1 MPDGE
6 KVLEIQR
13 KSQRK
18 PDWTEFCVE
27 VPIEKEVVLW
37 YTTKDRN
44 LKSKSRKAWQEVRSM
59 SRSIIISNRLPV
71 TVKRENGKIQ
81 YHESIGGLSTG
92 LKSYHKQA
100 DSVWV
105 GWPGISE
112 GELTPEEKSGIRETL
127 LRVYQCVPVFLSEK
141 EIDGYYYGFSN
152 GTIWP
157 LFHYFTSI
165 TEYDEET
172 WGAYRE
178 VNHRFY
184 EAAQPFLEE
193 DALVWIH
200 DYQLMLLPNLV
211 KENYPEAKVGFFLHI
226 PFPSFEI
233 FRLLIWREQILTGL
247 LGADLIGF
255 HTHDYVRHFLN
266 SSRRILG
273 SEDHFNVI
281 EYEGRR
287 IFVEAFPMG
296 IDYQRFDENL
306 GNVDLC
312 QELTQLEEEGGMH
325 LILSVDRLDYTK
337 GIPERIYAFKEFLE
351 NNPSYREKV
360 RFLLIVA
367 PSREILDTYDD
378 LLRQIKEAVSET
390 NGELGTLNWMPIW
403 FFFRSFSQEELINYY
418 RHADVL
424 LVTPLRDGMNLVAKE
439 YLAARTD
446 ARGMVVLS
454 ETAGAA
460 SQLVEA
466 VVVNPNHRKGI
477 AEGIKQALEM
487 PESEKIARVTAMRK
501 RIKSYDVNFWADEF
515 VHSLHRRASENAGRT
530 PEIRLE
536 KHYDTVEKAYK
547 KANKRCLFLDYD
559 GTLTGFKSLP
569 EQAKPDPDLLRTL
582 ESLGEDFKNTIVLT
596 SGRDRRSL
604 EEWFG
609 FLPNIHLVASH
620 GLWYRN
626 PVTRAWQKTVVVSNR
641 WKKSILPIMELY
653 ADYMPGAFIE
663 DKEYSLVLHYRQCD
677 PDMVALKIN
686 ELRETLHGM
695 IKTSNLEL
703 QEGNKV
709 LEIKDN
715 KVNKGQSAAK
725 LLNEGIYEFV
735 LGAGDDATDEHLFSV
750 LPKDA
755 FSIKIG
761 LHKTG
766 ARYRLKSWQAMR
778 SLLDCLVKLG

>member
-1 MPDGE
+1 
-6 KVLEIQR
+6 
-13 KSQRK
+13 
-18 PDWTEFCVE
+18 
-27 VPIEKEVVLW
+27 
-37 YTTKDRN
+37 
-44 LKSKSRKAWQEVRSM
+44 M

-71 TVKRENGKIQ
+71 TVKRENGKLQ
-81 YHESIGGLSTG
+81 YQESIGGLSTG
-92 LKSYHKQA
+92 LKSYHQQA

-105 GWPGISE
+105 GWPGIPE
-112 GELTPEEKSGIRETL
+112 EELTQEEKSGIRETL
-127 LRVYQCVPVFLSEK
+127 LSEYQCVPVFLSEK

-165 TEYDEET
+165 TEYDEAT
-172 WGAYRE
+172 WQDYQN

-184 EAAQPFLEE
+184 EAAQPFMVE

-233 FRLLIWREQILTGL
+233 FRLLIWREEILTGL
-247 LGADLIGF
+247 LGADLLGF

-266 SSRRILG
+266 STRRILG
-273 SEDHFNVI
+273 AEDHFNVI

-296 IDYQRFDENL
+296 IDYQRFDQHP
-306 GNVDLC
+306 GNPSLC
-312 QELTQLEEEGGMH
+312 QELTELEEEGDMQ

-351 NNPSYREKV
+351 NNPEYRGKV
-360 RFLLIVA
+360 RFILIVA

-390 NGELGTLNWMPIW
+390 NGEFGTLHWMPIW

-446 ARGMVVLS
+446 AKGMIVLS

-466 VVVNPNHRKGI
+466 VIVNPNHRKGI
-477 AEGIKQALEM
+477 AQGIKQALEM
-487 PESEKIARVTAMRK
+487 PEEEKISRVRTMRK
-501 RIKSYDVNFWADEF
+501 RIKNYNLHFWADEF
-515 VHSLHRRASENAGRT
+515 VHALHRRAAENASRA

-536 KHYDTVEKAYK
+536 KHMESIERDYRKAE
-547 KANKRCLFLDYD
+547 KRCLFLDYD
-559 GTLTGFKSLP
+559 GTLTGFKPLP

-582 ESLGEDFKNTIVLT
+582 ERLGNDSKNTLVLT
-596 SGRDRRSL
+596 SGRDRNTL

-609 FLPNIHLVASH
+609 FLPAIHLVASH
-620 GLWYRN
+620 GLWYRE
-626 PVTRAWQKTVVVSNR
+626 PVNKEWKKTTVVSNR

-677 PDMVALKIN
+677 PDMVTLKIN

-715 KVNKGQSAAK
+715 KVNKGQVASK
-725 LLNEGIYEFV
+725 LLSEGIYDFV

-750 LPKDA
+750 LPKDGYPV
-755 FSIKIG
+755 KIG
-761 LHKTG
+761 LHKTC
-766 ARYRLKSWQAMR
+766 ARYRLKSWRSMR
-778 SLLDCLVKLG
+778 NLLGRFAEMDG